1 MKRRI
6 IRIAAVAVAVIAI
19 VWIVFAIQARRSAGV
34 YSGTV
39 ETREIEIG
47 SKIGGRVT
55 DVLVEEGQQVAPGA
69 VLVRFEANQLKA
81 QRDQAAAQAAQARA
95 DLDRM
100 ERGNRPEEIAQAK
113 SAALNAQ
120 NQFEAARNGARPQ
133 EIAEARA
140 NYAAAKADA
149 ENALSFYSRMERLM
163 AADVISKQQMDD
175 ARDKR
180 DSTAQHA
187 EAARQQLVLLEAGT
201 RPEDLRAAE
210 ARYKQA
216 QATADLAVKGFRA
229 EDIEAARGRLA
240 AAEANVAALD
250 AQLAEAVLVAPSNAV
265 VETVSVRPGDLVT
278 PNRIV
283 IVMLEPSQLWV
294 KIYLP
299 ETDLA
304 KVHIGQQAEVKVD
317 SYGSRAFT
325 GRVAQ
330 IASEA
335 EFLPRNVQTQNDR
348 THQVFGAK
356 IFVENPQGVLKSGMS
371 ATVCLK

>member
-6 IRIAAVAVAVIAI
+6 IRIAAVAVAIIAV
-19 VWIVFAIQARRSAGV
+19 VWIFFAIQARLAASV

-81 QRDQAAAQAAQARA
+81 QRDQAAAQTAQARA

-140 NYAAAKADA
+140 NYTAAKAEA
-149 ENALSFYSRMERLM
+149 ENALSFYSRMERLS

-180 DSTAQHA
+180 DATAQRA

-201 RPEDLRAAE
+201 RPEELRAAE

-216 QATADLAVKGFRA
+216 QASADLAVKGFRA
-229 EDIEAARGRLA
+229 EDIAAARGRLA

-250 AQLAEAVLVAPSNAV
+250 AQLAEAVLTAPANAV
-265 VETVSVRPGDLVT
+265 VETVSVRPGDLVS

-304 KVHIGQQAEVKVD
+304 KVHVGQQADVNVD

-330 IASEA
+330 IASQA
-335 EFLPRNVQTQNDR
+335 EFLPRNVQTLNDR
-348 THQVFGAK
+348 THQVFGAR
-356 IFVENPQGVLKSGMS
+356 IFVENPEGVLKSGMS
-371 ATVCLK
+371 AKVRLR